1 MNLKRLAGVVALLFA
16 FTALGLVACPNSTPV
31 AKNATDAHL
40 ADGAPA
46 SVGDVC
52 KHLVSVG
59 CGHDAS
65 ACTIG
70 LGGELE
76 GGLVFVDLACANIA
90 PDAVTAAKC
99 PGIGVCPP

>member
-1 MNLKRLAGVVALLFA
+1 MKTLLALSIVALV
-16 FTALGLVACPNSTPV
+16 ALIAACPTPAP

-40 ADGAPA
+40 SDGAPA

-52 KHLVSVG
+52 RHLTSIG

-65 ACTIG
+65 ACTVG
-70 LGGELE
+70 LSGELA

>member
-1 MNLKRLAGVVALLFA
+1 MRAVIVGLVSALVTVA
-16 FTALGLVACPNSTPV
+16 LVACPNTQTTKTST
-31 AKNATDAHL
+31 ATDAHL

-52 KHLVSVG
+52 SHLVSVG

-65 ACTIG
+65 ACTVG
-70 LGGELE
+70 LQGEVD

-99 PGIGVCPP
+99 AGIGVCPP